1 MTSNTQQSYLRVLG
15 SNEHVATPDNSF
27 RMKKQGLNKHTPLK
41 NSSPIPKHS
50 GTDPRVARS
59 VAAEIVVE
67 VLEDEN
73 LLDGSLHVPS
83 SSYEKHQK
91 SRQ

>member
-1 MTSNTQQSYLRVLG
+1 MTSNTQRSYLRVLG
-15 SNEHVATPDNSF
+15 SNANVATPDNSF

-41 NSSPIPKHS
+41 SSSPMGKHS
-50 GTDPRVARS
+50 GTDPRATRS

-73 LLDGSLHVPS
+73 LLDGSLHEP
-83 SSYEKHQK
+83 
-91 SRQ
+91 